1 MSFLVY
7 KLKIKEIIYCSYIQN
22 CHTCGYAKAP
32 KNWYNGLL
40 NPLSIFTCPWL
51 ILY

>member
-7 KLKIKEIIYCSYIQN
+7 KLKMKEIIYCLYIQN
-22 CHTCGYAKAP
+22 CHTCRYAKAL
-32 KNWYNGLL
+32 KNWYNDLL
-40 NPLSIFTCPWL
+40 NPLSIFTRLWL